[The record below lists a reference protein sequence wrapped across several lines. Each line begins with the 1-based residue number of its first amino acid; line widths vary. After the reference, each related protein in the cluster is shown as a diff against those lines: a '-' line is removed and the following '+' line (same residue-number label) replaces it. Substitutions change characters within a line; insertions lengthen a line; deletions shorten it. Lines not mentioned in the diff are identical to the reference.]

1 LIIIYACEIKKFTE
15 LIFFSILHN
24 YLPKIGNFLMNNR
37 IFNLIVKNLETA
49 FNLPKYQSVISTLGK
64 DTHIESL
71 PWTPARFEKFKTS
84 VKTELAFNEIN
95 VDGTIEET
103 VDRLDKRYLNRF
115 FGEIWKPTTELYQYS
130 GWGLVEEINKS
141 NPKAVLDFGCGYN
154 PFKGRIN
161 NLIGIDPYNNCAD
174 YMVDILEFKVE
185 PESFDHII
193 VFGSL
198 NFNSRDEINERFAK
212 LVSVL
217 MPGGK
222 MYFRAN
228 PGILWP
234 NGPYVDIFPWSFE
247 VAYELGQTYNLELE
261 TFKKDNNDRLYFV
274 YKK

>member
-1 LIIIYACEIKKFTE
+1 MIKKFKELNIFFYLTE
-15 LIFFSILHN
+15 LFTKN
-24 YLPKIGNFLMNNR
+24 RKFLMNTR

-49 FNLPKYQSVISTLGK
+49 FNLPKYQSVRDSLSKHTVVT
-64 DTHIESL
+64 DL
-71 PWTPARFEKFKTS
+71 PWTPARFDKFQDA
-84 VKTELAFNEIN
+84 VKAELQFDTIDFTGDLEAV
-95 VDGTIEET
+95 VDK
-103 VDRLDKRYLNRF
+103 LDKRYLNRF
-115 FGEIWKPTTELYQYS
+115 FGEIWKPTTEVYQYS
-130 GWGLVEEINKS
+130 GWGLVEEINKAE
-141 NPKAVLDFGCGYN
+141 PKAVLDFGCGYN

-161 NLIGIDPYNNCAD
+161 NLVGIDPYNNCAD

-198 NFNSRDEINERFAK
+198 NFNSREEIDVRFER
-212 LVSVL
+212 LVSIL

-234 NGPYVDIFPWSFE
+234 NGPYVDIFPWTFE
-247 VAYELGQTYNLELE
+247 VAYDLGHRHNLELE

-274 YKK
+274 YKKN

>member
-1 LIIIYACEIKKFTE
+1 
-15 LIFFSILHN
+15 
-24 YLPKIGNFLMNNR
+24 MNSR
-37 IFNLIVKNLETA
+37 IFKLIKDNLELA
-49 FNLPKYQSVISTLGK
+49 FDLPKYSSINTNFNK
-64 DTHIESL
+64 DTVVDQL
-71 PWTPARFEKFKTS
+71 PWTPARHRKFEQHILDALQFD
-84 VKTELAFNEIN
+84 I
-95 VDGTIEET
+95 VDLKGTIEEI
-103 VDRLDKRYLNRF
+103 VDKLDKRYLNRF
-115 FGEIWKPTTELYQYS
+115 FGEIWKPNTEVYQYS
-130 GWGLVEEINKS
+130 GWSLIEEIEKE

-154 PFKGRIN
+154 PFKGRIK

-174 YMVDILEFKVE
+174 YMVDILDFKVE

-198 NFNSRDEINERFAK
+198 NFNSRADIETRFK
-212 LVSVL
+212 RLVSLL

-247 VAYELGQTYNLELE
+247 IAHEFAKSYNIKLE

>member
-1 LIIIYACEIKKFTE
+1 
-15 LIFFSILHN
+15 
-24 YLPKIGNFLMNNR
+24 MNTR
-37 IFNLIVKNLETA
+37 IFNLLVKNLETA
-49 FNLPKYQSVISTLGK
+49 FSLPKYDNVRATLSK
-64 DTHIESL
+64 DTRIDFL
-71 PWTPARFEKFKTS
+71 PWTPARHEKFKKA
-84 VKTELAFNEIN
+84 VADELAFDDIELIGTVEEV
-95 VDGTIEET
+95 VDKLD
-103 VDRLDKRYLNRF
+103 DRYMNRF
-115 FGEIWKPTTELYQYS
+115 FGEIWKPNTEVYQYT
-130 GWGLVEEINKS
+130 GWALVEEINKQ

-161 NLIGIDPYNNCAD
+161 NLVGIDPFNNCAD

-198 NFNSRDEINERFAK
+198 NFNSRDEIDERFAK

-234 NGPYVDIFPWSFE
+234 NGPYVDIFPWTFE
-247 VAYELGQTYNLELE
+247 VAYELAQQHDLELE
-261 TFKKDNNDRLYFV
+261 TFKKDSNNRLYFV
-274 YKK
+274 YLKK

>member
-1 LIIIYACEIKKFTE
+1 
-15 LIFFSILHN
+15 
-24 YLPKIGNFLMNNR
+24 MNSR
-37 IFNLIVKNLETA
+37 IFKLIKDNLELA
-49 FNLPKYQSVISTLGK
+49 FDLPKYSSINTNFNK
-64 DTHIESL
+64 DTVVDQL
-71 PWTPARFEKFKTS
+71 PWTPARHRKFEQHILDALQFD
-84 VKTELAFNEIN
+84 I
-95 VDGTIEET
+95 VDLKGTIEEI
-103 VDRLDKRYLNRF
+103 VDKLDKRYLNRF
-115 FGEIWKPTTELYQYS
+115 FGEIWKPNTEVYQYS
-130 GWGLVEEINKS
+130 GWGLIEEIEKE

-154 PFKGRIN
+154 PFKGRIK

-174 YMVDILEFKVE
+174 YMVDILDFKVE

-198 NFNSRDEINERFAK
+198 NFNSRADIETRFK
-212 LVSVL
+212 RLVSLL

-247 VAYELGQTYNLELE
+247 IAHEFAKSYNIKLE

>member
-1 LIIIYACEIKKFTE
+1 
-15 LIFFSILHN
+15 
-24 YLPKIGNFLMNNR
+24 MNTR

-49 FNLPKYQSVISTLGK
+49 FNLPKYQSVIDTLGK
-64 DTHIESL
+64 DTRIDFL
-71 PWTPARFEKFKTS
+71 PWTPARFEKFKTA
-84 VKTELAFNEIN
+84 VKTELAFDDID
-95 VDGTIEET
+95 VTGTIEET

-115 FGEIWKPTTELYQYS
+115 FGEIWKPTTEIYQYS
-130 GWGLVEEINKS
+130 GWGLVEEINAR

-154 PFKGRIN
+154 PFKGRIK
-161 NLIGIDPYNNCAD
+161 NLVGIDPYNNCAD
-174 YMVDILEFKVE
+174 YMVDILEFKVG
-185 PESFDHII
+185 PESFDNII

-198 NFNSRDEINERFAK
+198 NFNSRDEIDERFEK

-217 MPGGK
+217 MPEGK

-247 VAYELGQTYNLELE
+247 VAYELGQKHNLELE

>member
-1 LIIIYACEIKKFTE
+1 
-15 LIFFSILHN
+15 
-24 YLPKIGNFLMNNR
+24 MNAR

-49 FNLPKYQSVISTLGK
+49 FNLPKYQSVRDSLSKETVII
-64 DTHIESL
+64 DL
-71 PWTPARFEKFKTS
+71 PWTPARFLKFEDA
-84 VKTELAFNEIN
+84 VKTELQFTSIDFAGNLAA
-95 VDGTIEET
+95 V

-115 FGEIWKPTTELYQYS
+115 FGEIWKPTTEIYQYS
-130 GWGLVEEINKS
+130 GWGLVDEINKAD
-141 NPKAVLDFGCGYN
+141 PKAVLDFGCGYN
-154 PFKGRIN
+154 PFKGRIK
-161 NLIGIDPYNNCAD
+161 NLVGIDPYNNCAD

-198 NFNSRDEINERFAK
+198 NFNSRDEIDVRFEK
-212 LVSVL
+212 LVNFL

-247 VAYELGQTYNLELE
+247 VAYELGQKHNLELE
-261 TFKKDNNDRLYFV
+261 TFKKDNNDRLYFE
-274 YKK
+274 YKKQY